1 VTYSI
6 TFPLFIKN
14 NHFKDTGFV
23 LPFSRKRENQ
33 SPSKENTMC
42 RNSDKKSSCQNVSEM
57 SRFILLLTF
66 ATVVEIRYIF
76 STSVCVRECEPLS
89 TLFLTKLSLEC
100 SGKDNILQL
109 TSLIL
114 SDSIDLKFRENRVNS
129 EH

>member
-42 RNSDKKSSCQNVSEM
+42 RNSDKRSSCQNVSEM
-57 SRFILLLTF
+57 SRFILLLKF
-66 ATVVEIRYIF
+66 SAVVEIRYVF
-76 STSVCVRECEPLS
+76 STSVCVRESEALS
-89 TLFLTKLSLEC
+89 THFLTKLSLEC
-100 SGKDNILQL
+100 SGKDNIPQL
-109 TSLIL
+109 KSLIL
-114 SDSIDLKFRENRVNS
+114 SDGIDLKLRESGVN
-129 EH
+129 